1 MIAERLV
8 LHADQQGHLTG
19 LPTLQPLEEVE
30 IIILRKGAPVP
41 RRHRQRSPE
50 LAWRGAR
57 LSGDDIEPAIP
68 LEDWGRIFQPDDQV
82 AP

>member
-30 IIILRKGAPVP
+30 VIILRKEGPMP
-41 RRHRQRSPE
+41 RRRRQPSPE
-50 LAWRGAR
+50 LAWRGAY
-57 LSGDDIEPAIP
+57 LSGDDLEPAIP
-68 LEDWGRIFQPDDQV
+68 LEDWGELFQPDEQ
-82 AP
+82 APR